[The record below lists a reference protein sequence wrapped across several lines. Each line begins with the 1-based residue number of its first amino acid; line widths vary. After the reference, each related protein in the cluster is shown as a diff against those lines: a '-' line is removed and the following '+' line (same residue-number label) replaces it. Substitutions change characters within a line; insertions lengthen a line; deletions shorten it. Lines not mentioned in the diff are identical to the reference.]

1 MLKTRDDPAGAEA
14 RDTDAEDMTG
24 AELGVTVSDTVLE
37 VARPPESVTVTVAVC
52 VPEVRNFLDTEAS
65 EEDVPSEN
73 THL

>member
-52 VPEVRNFLDTEAS
+52 VPEVAVRCLRYGVVVFGCG
-65 EEDVPSEN
+65 
-73 THL
+73 